1 MNRVIHRA
9 ESPSPWTE
17 GELSREV
24 TRTADRLS
32 TDAVRRCLREP
43 RPCDRAAVIQLHR
56 AAAPLVTLAATGLLV
71 GCSNETVAAP
81 VASSTTAATS
91 GPVATPTPSAT
102 PVVTPTPVATKDF
115 PVPEQDDLSRTFT
128 VDGAGTFAA
137 YFTRV
142 LNYSRAT
149 GDPTLLRSI
158 SQADCQGCEYYAAV
172 IDEYRSKGY
181 SSDGFIIQFTGTR
194 VDSWDPDTG
203 EIGLTILITRPAFN
217 TTDRDG
223 HVLGSAPAE
232 SNGEFWIDLKWVEGH
247 WMVWEVQ

>member
-1 MNRVIHRA
+1 M
-9 ESPSPWTE
+9 
-17 GELSREV
+17 
-24 TRTADRLS
+24 
-32 TDAVRRCLREP
+32 
-43 RPCDRAAVIQLHR
+43 IQLHR
-56 AAAPLVTLAATGLLV
+56 AAAPLVALAATGLLV

-81 VASSTTAATS
+81 VASSTTTATS

-102 PVVTPTPVATKDF
+102 PVATPTPVATKDF

-158 SQADCQGCEYYAAV
+158 SDPNCGGCTFYAAE

-181 SSDGFIIQFTGTR
+181 SSDGFIVQFTGTR
-194 VDSWDPDTG
+194 VDSWNPEAG
-203 EIGLTILITRPAFN
+203 EIGLTILITRPAFD
-217 TTDRDG
+217 TTDSRG
-223 HVLGSAPAE
+223 NILGSEEGE
-232 SNGEFWIDLKWVEGH
+232 SNGEFWIDLNWVDDH
-247 WMVWEVQ
+247 WVVWEVQ